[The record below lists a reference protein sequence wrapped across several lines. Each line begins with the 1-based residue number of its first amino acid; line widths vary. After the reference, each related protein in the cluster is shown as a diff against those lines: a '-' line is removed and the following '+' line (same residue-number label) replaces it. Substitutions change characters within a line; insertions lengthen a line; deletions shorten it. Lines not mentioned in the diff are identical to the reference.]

1 MSLDFNRLCYTNE
14 GKGSYITL
22 KDLKRFLESIDP
34 DEVTDDYDSG
44 RRYELELLI
53 KQIEETLKERKE
65 TP

>member
-22 KDLKRFLESIDP
+22 KDLKRFLESNKLHGNYDFDAGWNHNIDTFI
-34 DEVTDDYDSG
+34 E
-44 RRYELELLI
+44 
-53 KQIEETLKERKE
+53 KIEETLKERKE